1 MSWFEGDYRHKWLTG
16 MCVPVGNRENVNN
29 RGKEITGMIFV
40 CIKLMRYKNE
50 INVVLVVKK

>member
-1 MSWFEGDYRHKWLTG
+1 

-40 CIKLMRYKNE
+40 CIKLMRCKNE